1 MTNFNQRP
9 SVAPPSAANNR
20 KIWRLTGAGLVL
32 VGLSVGAVYFYGH
45 NADSAAETSTAK
57 VATAG
62 QSQIAVVAA
71 ALPPSEASKAAV
83 VAGSRLTEA
92 TAASARPE
100 ITAVVKLANN
110 KTVELT
116 PNALGLF
123 PRVLLGKEQ
132 TVSIS
137 LSYPDGEPG
146 EVLVISAED
155 GGQVNS
161 SIPVQTEKLDE
172 NRQVNFRFTTT
183 QNEGVFRVT
192 LRRAA
197 EQQQFD
203 FWVGPEPVLQTAT
216 PSL

>member
-1 MTNFNQRP
+1 MPVTPVQPTPSVFTPTTESPRP
-9 SVAPPSAANNR
+9 PGDALNGSALERQGAVRPSSVAPLGSAVGSELA
-20 KIWRLTGAGLVL
+20 GAVRAV
-32 VGLSVGAVYFYGH
+32 VGL
-45 NADSAAETSTAK
+45 AD
-57 VATAG
+57 
-62 QSQIAVVAA
+62 
-71 ALPPSEASKAAV
+71 
-83 VAGSRLTEA
+83 
-92 TAASARPE
+92 
-100 ITAVVKLANN
+100 N

-116 PNALGLF
+116 PNDLGLF

-132 TVSIS
+132 TVPIS
-137 LSYPDGEPG
+137 LTYSAAEPG

-161 SIPVQTEKLDE
+161 SIPVQTVKLDE

-203 FWVGPEPVLQTAT
+203 FWVGPEPVVQTTT
-216 PSL
+216 PSF

>member
-1 MTNFNQRP
+1 MTNLSQGP
-9 SVAPPSAANNR
+9 SVAPRSAATNR
-20 KIWRLTGAGLVL
+20 KIWRLTGACFVL
-32 VGLSVGAVYFYGH
+32 VGVGVGTVYFYGH
-45 NADSAAETSTAK
+45 NADSAAETSTSK
-57 VATAG
+57 VATTG
-62 QSQIAVVAA
+62 QSQIAGVTA
-71 ALPPSEASKAAV
+71 ALPPSEAPKAAV
-83 VAGSRLTEA
+83 IAGSRL
-92 TAASARPE
+92 AAVTTVIARPE
-100 ITAVVKLANN
+100 LTAVVKLANN

-123 PRVLLGKEQ
+123 PRVLLDKEQ
-132 TVSIS
+132 TVPIS

-161 SIPVQTEKLDE
+161 SIPVQTVKLDE